1 MCQWDHA
8 IDTYRYDILSVF
20 ELEETA
26 KYNVKWYIHNV
37 KSLFYADHMVCQD
50 SDMDIYK
57 RERLILGKISF
68 HHKTRVI
75 FWRGQRV
82 LCLLF

>member
-1 MCQWDHA
+1 
-8 IDTYRYDILSVF
+8 
-20 ELEETA
+20 
-26 KYNVKWYIHNV
+26 
-37 KSLFYADHMVCQD
+37 
-50 SDMDIYK
+50 MDIYK

-82 LCLLF
+82 LRLLFRIAFHFNFCVAIDASHQERANPSRKSKV